1 MSQEIHSTPE
11 KCPSCYS
18 TMPPDQLAKYAL
30 LLAEEMA
37 EKDDRLLTLLFAIRD
52 QIEIASAENEACD
65 AKAALNLTEI
75 LVDLMG
81 DATESLMLRGML
93 KDIHGKLNEAAN

>member
-1 MSQEIHSTPE
+1 MNQEIHSTPE
-11 KCPSCYS
+11 KLPTCYR
-18 TMPPDQLAKYAL
+18 TMPPDQLAEHAL

-52 QIEIASAENEACD
+52 QIEIASQANEAYD

-75 LVDLMG
+75 LVALMG
-81 DATESLMLRGML
+81 DATESLMLRDML

>member
-18 TMPPDQLAKYAL
+18 TMPPDQLAKHAL

-81 DATESLMLRGML
+81 DATESLMLRDML
-93 KDIHGKLNEAAN
+93 KALAEKVKA